1 MAVYTTMPPP
11 LAPIAAV
18 PPASSQKD
26 QRGQTAARPQTAA
39 AVDAATRGE
48 KAAAD
53 PEGRRGTRLDISV

>member
-1 MAVYTTMPPP
+1 FTTLPPP

-26 QRGQTAARPQTAA
+26 QRGQTSTRPQTAA

-48 KAAAD
+48 KASAD
-53 PEGRRGTRLDISV
+53 PEGRRGTRLDITV